1 MDKKPRW
8 EHGGQNNKYSALRV
22 KTTSED
28 TSLRLVPKRAEDQR
42 DTRLDLSALCIRRGL
57 KSKRFN
63 DNSTLRVFLSV
74 CLKNT
79 AVCPTRSEKRH
90 F

>member
-8 EHGGQNNKYSALRV
+8 EHGGENNKYSALRV

-63 DNSTLRVFLSV
+63 DNSTLRVFLSLLKQHS
-74 CLKNT
+74 CL
-79 AVCPTRSEKRH
+79 SY
-90 F
+90 